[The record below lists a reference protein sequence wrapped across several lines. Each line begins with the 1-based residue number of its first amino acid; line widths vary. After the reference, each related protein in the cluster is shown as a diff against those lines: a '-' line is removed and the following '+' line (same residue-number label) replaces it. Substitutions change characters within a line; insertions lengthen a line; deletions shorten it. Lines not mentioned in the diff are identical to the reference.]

1 MLPQCDRKGKPRGDE
16 SIPYPEMDED
26 GPDRRRH
33 RLSDARMASCGAIDQ
48 ANLKI
53 RCEIGQ

>member
-1 MLPQCDRKGKPRGDE
+1 
-16 SIPYPEMDED
+16 MDKN
-26 GPDRRRH
+26 GSDRRRH
-33 RLSDARMASCGAIDQ
+33 RLSYARMASYRAIDQ

>member
-1 MLPQCDRKGKPRGDE
+1 MPSGDE
-16 SIPYPEMDED
+16 RVPYPEMDKN
-26 GPDRRRH
+26 GSDRRRH
-33 RLSDARMASCGAIDQ
+33 RLSYARMASYRAIDQ